1 MKVKIAHEIK
11 QLNDRIDNLEK
22 LVSDLTI
29 LNKGKLED
37 WISEP
42 TPADVWGHTGTY
54 PTSNNSSTPNYL

>member
-37 WISEP
+37 CIS
-42 TPADVWGHTGTY
+42 TPAQVWGHTVTY
-54 PTSNNSSTPNYL
+54 PTANNSPTPNHL